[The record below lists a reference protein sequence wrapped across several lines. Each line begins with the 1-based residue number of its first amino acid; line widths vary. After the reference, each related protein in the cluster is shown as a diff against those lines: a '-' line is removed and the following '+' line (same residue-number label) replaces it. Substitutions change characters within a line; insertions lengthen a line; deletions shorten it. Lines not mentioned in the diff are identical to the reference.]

1 MTQPMYKVNTGIR
14 PTSVI
19 NGRTVRLAW
28 IEARPAVQVIFQL
41 RLLAGALIGAGALA
55 DVSWKVMAV
64 GAVTWLLLTW
74 SAYLLNGAA
83 DVVEDESNGSTRP
96 IARGDLAA
104 ITGGRLAILL
114 AAVGLTLSVAVSERF
129 FLLALLL
136 LVLSWAYSTGPAPLK
151 NTVAGV
157 QVAVVGA
164 GLVTYLAGINAAGVP
179 LADTVLVF
187 AVAMSAWMGIGGLAK
202 DLSDVAGDRAA
213 GRHTLPLLWGERRA
227 KLAIAT
233 AATAVGA
240 AFFLA
245 ALTVAPGLLFVA
257 GLVLTGSVVLA
268 VVALGRWSKGDRVA
282 QRRPYR
288 IFMITQ
294 YSGHLSVLSELVIR

>member
-104 ITGGRLAILL
+104 ITGG
-114 AAVGLTLSVAVSERF
+114 
-129 FLLALLL
+129 
-136 LVLSWAYSTGPAPLK
+136 
-151 NTVAGV
+151 
-157 QVAVVGA
+157 
-164 GLVTYLAGINAAGVP
+164 
-179 LADTVLVF
+179 
-187 AVAMSAWMGIGGLAK
+187 
-202 DLSDVAGDRAA
+202 
-213 GRHTLPLLWGERRA
+213 
-227 KLAIAT
+227 
-233 AATAVGA
+233 
-240 AFFLA
+240 
-245 ALTVAPGLLFVA
+245 
-257 GLVLTGSVVLA
+257 GSP
-268 VVALGRWSKGDRVA
+268 SCS
-282 QRRPYR
+282 PP
-288 IFMITQ
+288 
-294 YSGHLSVLSELVIR
+294 SG